1 MKIEMF
7 VRLVVP
13 DNTASTARRTA
24 IAMGFPIKD
33 IKRDE
38 YYSFDVSDDVSEKL
52 SKTDV
57 LVNANKHKCVIRKDD
72 ESLSGEEG
80 VFKILVKDK
89 EDGTAG
95 LLSTLKE
102 RLGFTQIN
110 SMSKGTLWTLYVKE
124 GGKEVAQKL
133 AEELLS
139 NKHYQEYSF
148 YE

>member
-1 MKIEMF
+1 MKIEIF
-7 VRLVVP
+7 VGLVVP

-24 IAMGFPIKD
+24 IAMGFPITD

-38 YYSFDVSDDVSEKL
+38 YYCFDAESDVSEKL
-52 SKTDV
+52 AKTDV
-57 LVNANKHKCVIRKDD
+57 LVNANKHKCVIRKDG
-72 ESLSGEEG
+72 EAIAGEEG

-89 EDGTAG
+89 EDSAAA

-102 RLGFTQIN
+102 RLGIQSIN
-110 SMSKGTLWTLYVKE
+110 SMSKGTLWTLVVKE
-124 GGKEVAQKL
+124 GGKEVAQKI

-139 NKHYQEYSF
+139 NKHYQEYEF